1 MNAPERPKP
10 VFTEDQIE
18 KQYSAS
24 MDSVNLIN
32 ELNLKQD
39 KTQEDLENIERNRE
53 HLSSFL
59 NRDYIKSDNRDKSVF
74 LEALS

>member
-18 KQYSAS
+18 KQYSSS
-24 MDSVNLIN
+24 MDSVKLLN
-32 ELNLKQD
+32 EINLKQE
-39 KTQEDLENIERNRE
+39 KTQEDLENIERNKE
-53 HLSSFL
+53 HLLSFL
-59 NRDYIKSDNRDKSVF
+59 NKDYIKSDNRDKSVF